1 MAKRNLFI
9 TTIMTQKIQ
18 NTTNIEREIYKIK
31 VQRKKK
37 SLITNK

>member
-18 NTTNIEREIYKIK
+18 QTNIEREIYKIK